1 MHKSASSSSLSY
13 LRPIRK
19 IDKPTFLAAS
29 GGSFLAKPS
38 RATLF
43 CLPTWE
49 TLQISNTPFRSR
61 RDRPGIFVERSPC
74 CFQIGSLPRVAS
86 LLNLPL
92 LWFTFKIRFFCLVHI
107 VFSVFKKPI

>member
-13 LRPIRK
+13 LRPLRK
-19 IDKPTFLAAS
+19 IDKPTCLAVS
-29 GGSFLAKPS
+29 GDSFLAKPS

-74 CFQIGSLPRVAS
+74 CFRSEEHTSELQSRGHLEC
-86 LLNLPL
+86 PL
-92 LWFTFKIRFFCLVHI
+92 LLAT
-107 VFSVFKKPI
+107 